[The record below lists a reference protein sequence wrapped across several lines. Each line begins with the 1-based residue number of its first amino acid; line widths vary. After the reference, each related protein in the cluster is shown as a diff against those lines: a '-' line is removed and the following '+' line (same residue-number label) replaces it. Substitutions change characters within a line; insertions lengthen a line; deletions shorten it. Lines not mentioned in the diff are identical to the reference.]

1 MATFIYFIYDT
12 LNNFFPSSSFSSS
25 SSFLWL
31 FRPCCHGWNPG
42 GGDADR
48 FVGGPNRCAGSLP
61 LPSHE
66 VLLPLPLPPLP
77 APPLPPSPSASA
89 PVPPPLSAVATAAFP
104 RPLPLSPPPRPPPP
118 MSSLGLCHCPPSTG
132 PAVFPRPMRLSPSA
146 AAGGPR
152 YAPTRNHVDHVTPP
166 IKKTVNPPPPP
177 HPPPSSSFLF
187 QTQNGG

>member
-1 MATFIYFIYDT
+1 MPIGLSEDPIVA
-12 LNNFFPSSSFSSS
+12 PGHS
-25 SSFLWL
+25 L
-31 FRPCCHGWNPG
+31 FRPMKCFCRCRCPRCRRHRCHRP
-42 GGDADR
+42 R
-48 FVGGPNRCAGSLP
+48 R
-61 LPSHE
+61 
-66 VLLPLPLPPLP
+66 PLPL
-77 APPLPPSPSASA
+77 S
-89 PVPPPLSAVATAAFP
+89 PPLSAVATAAFP

-152 YAPTRNHVDHVTPP
+152 YAPTRNHVGHVTPP